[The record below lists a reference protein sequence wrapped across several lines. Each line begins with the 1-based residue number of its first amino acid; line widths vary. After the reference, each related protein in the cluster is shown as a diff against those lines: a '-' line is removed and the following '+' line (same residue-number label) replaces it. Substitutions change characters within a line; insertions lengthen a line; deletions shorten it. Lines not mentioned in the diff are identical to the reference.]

1 MGLEQSM
8 SHFPREECVSASALR
23 ACNSGGALRAH
34 QQRATRAIPPAR
46 YARIEQPLSAAGLL
60 PAGMPRGCK
69 GARLKQAKL
78 LPGLS
83 VSESRRK

>member
-1 MGLEQSM
+1 MC
-8 SHFPREECVSASALR
+8 PPARYAR
-23 ACNSGGALRAH
+23 AIPAARYARAIPAARYAH

-46 YARIEQPLSAAGLL
+46 YARDEQTLSAAGLL
-60 PAGMPRGCK
+60 PAGMPRDCK

-83 VSESRRK
+83 VSDSRHK